1 MYVDTTGKP
10 LPPLKG
16 RSYKAIRKSCM
27 SAAQATCLRAGRTG
41 LTALRTRAYQ
51 YAMWLAG
58 AETGHSAQ
66 IRLPAGRGFEL
77 AACATGEK
85 RAKRVFAQGKWR
97 DIPHWDFTPDA
108 PATPD
113 IFS

>member
-10 LPPLKG
+10 LPPPKG
-16 RSYKAIRKSCM
+16 RSYAAIRRSCM
-27 SAAQATCLRAGRTG
+27 SGAQARCLSASRTG

-58 AETGHSAQ
+58 AETGHSVQ
-66 IRLPAGRGFEL
+66 VRLPSDQSFEL
-77 AACATGEK
+77 SVCATGEK

-108 PATPD
+108 PAAPD